1 MGNRVFCSDAV
12 CPKSSLHPGV
22 ESELFDDSS
31 TCDPAGAVFTETL
44 EELNE
49 IDRFLLLFSSSRN
62 LAGVRWLSLLGAN
75 PDACDTNGTTCLHA
89 ACRSGSLAVIKEILK
104 QRKLSLDATDASGW
118 SPMHVALFMGRRQV
132 CVLLMQK
139 GCDPLLR
146 THRGQTPVE
155 LVSDVW
161 LREAM
166 QSYTEYRELQ
176 LKQPWRPPPS
186 LQPGLRDEVSSRLR
200 FEPFFVP
207 RTPVFKD
214 VASQELQ
221 KLARKI
227 FNTRPGQGLA
237 FLVATGCIRDFPVEL
252 SMFFSQPGISTEQ
265 VGQFLGEDFSLSQ
278 TLRLEFVNSL
288 RLLGTGVV
296 SCLAKVFKSFVMP
309 TELLKID
316 RLVDGIAQI
325 WWRQHEQ
332 LAKKE
337 GETAYR
343 GGVGEDGAEVQG
355 LELMHVAGS
364 YDVLHQLMFSTVLL
378 HWNLYAPLP
387 RSQRVTTEQWLQIGS
402 GISPEL
408 EDSGDRKSRLS
419 AMTRIQSLIYNVVAH
434 NFYPQ
439 LEMWKVRVPTDPAQV
454 ASEGQLEVFA
464 RLVAGGF
471 PSLALAGA
479 HRVVS
484 YRHIRSIHSESTSMP
499 LPAVPSRAASRTNSR
514 DEGLLLTTSK
524 SAPAFRGLRRALSV
538 DEDTPRGYQESPISV
553 DPGFGS
559 LDKAFL
565 TLHECFLFLSAS
577 NYPWAPYACMNVKG
591 LVVAVDSMSLL
602 LTLLP
607 APVPPITA
615 QVQAETV
622 KSPISFSL
630 PSPTSPPRLSLVF
643 LLPDGRWQVLELPRF
658 QVQLPDTQQ
667 LERWRDALAKLC
679 SECITPDMRMDD
691 PLWYGKTKKEIEY
704 ATELEKSNGNAA
716 SREGDWKKANRYWK
730 NALKGAEKLQ
740 DADTEFRLH
749 SNMALG
755 YTKLM
760 KVEKALEHCDK

>member
-1 MGNRVFCSDAV
+1 MKGQKACLAGMTVILSVPAGLGSHSHSGPSRCLKNPVRNGPKRGPSPQAMGNRVFCSDAV

-343 GGVGEDGAEVQG
+343 GGVGEDGGEVQG

-419 AMTRIQSLIYNVVAH
+419 AMTRIQSLIYNV
-434 NFYPQ
+434 
-439 LEMWKVRVPTDPAQV
+439 
-454 ASEGQLEVFA
+454 G
-464 RLVAGGF
+464 
-471 PSLALAGA
+471 
-479 HRVVS
+479 
-484 YRHIRSIHSESTSMP
+484 
-499 LPAVPSRAASRTNSR
+499 
-514 DEGLLLTTSK
+514 
-524 SAPAFRGLRRALSV
+524 APAENCHLST
-538 DEDTPRGYQESPISV
+538 EQTS
-553 DPGFGS
+553 
-559 LDKAFL
+559 
-565 TLHECFLFLSAS
+565 
-577 NYPWAPYACMNVKG
+577 W
-591 LVVAVDSMSLL
+591 
-602 LTLLP
+602 
-607 APVPPITA
+607 
-615 QVQAETV
+615 
-622 KSPISFSL
+622 SFA
-630 PSPTSPPRLSLVF
+630 
-643 LLPDGRWQVLELPRF
+643 GE
-658 QVQLPDTQQ
+658 
-667 LERWRDALAKLC
+667 
-679 SECITPDMRMDD
+679 
-691 PLWYGKTKKEIEY
+691 
-704 ATELEKSNGNAA
+704 
-716 SREGDWKKANRYWK
+716 
-730 NALKGAEKLQ
+730 
-740 DADTEFRLH
+740 
-749 SNMALG
+749 
-755 YTKLM
+755 
-760 KVEKALEHCDK
+760 